1 MAREYSCSQ
10 CEFMIRSENDDEL
23 IEFVREHAEDTH
35 DMSVSEEDVRSGWK
49 MV

>member
-23 IEFVREHAEDTH
+23 IEFVREHAEDAH
-35 DMSVSEEDVRSGWK
+35 DMSVSEDDIRSGWK